1 MRVLIIGLGSIARK
15 HINAITKLVPEVEI
29 IALRSSVDAPIVN
42 GVKNIYTWD
51 EIDTIDKFDFAII
64 SNPTSQHVSS
74 IEKLIEYNM
83 PLFIEKPLHNNVVDD
98 ELVDLILSKNII
110 TYIACNLRFLHSLQ
124 EIKKIIHQQRINE
137 VNVYCGS
144 FLPEWRPGTDYK
156 STYSAIPELGGGV
169 HIDLIHEI
177 DYIYWLFGAPVKSNS
192 FFSNKSS
199 LGIRAYDYA
208 NYLLEYQDFTTNI
221 ILNYYRRDYKR
232 TLEILTDNHTYLV
245 DLAKN
250 NISQDG
256 TIIFSSDQ
264 KIIDTYECQMEYF
277 LHCIKQNNT
286 SFNTIQTANEILK
299 ICIKNDSKR

>member
-15 HINAITKLVPEVEI
+15 HVHAITKLVPDVEL
-29 IALRSSVDAPIVN
+29 IALRSCVEAPAVD
-42 GVKNIYTWD
+42 GVKNIYSWD
-51 EIDTIDKFDFAII
+51 EIGTAGEFDFAII
-64 SNPTSQHVSS
+64 SNPTSQHISS
-74 IEKLIEYNM
+74 IEKLIEYNI
-83 PLFIEKPLHNNVVDD
+83 PLFIEKPLHDKVVDD
-98 ELVDLILSKNII
+98 KLIDLINTKNII
-110 TYIACNLRFLHSLQ
+110 TYIACNLRFLHSLK
-124 EIKKIIHQQRINE
+124 EIKKIISQQRINE

-144 FLPEWRPGTDYK
+144 YLPDWRPDTDYR

-177 DYIYWLFGAPVKSNS
+177 DYIYWLFGAPIASKS
-192 FFSNKSS
+192 FFCNKSS

-208 NYLLEYQDFTTNI
+208 NYLLEYQDFCSSI

-250 NISQDG
+250 NISCDG
-256 TIIFSSDQ
+256 TVIFSSDQ

-277 LHCIKQNNT
+277 LDCIKHNNA
-286 SFNTIQTANEILK
+286 SFNTIKVANEILK
-299 ICIKNDSKR
+299 ICLK

>member
-15 HINAITKLVPEVEI
+15 HIHAITKLVPDVELT
-29 IALRSSVDAPIVN
+29 ALRSSADAPAVD
-42 GVKNIYTWD
+42 GVKNIYSWEGIGSTP
-51 EIDTIDKFDFAII
+51 KFDFAII
-64 SNPTSQHVSS
+64 SNPTSQHLSS
-74 IEKLIEYNM
+74 IEKLLEYNM
-83 PLFIEKPLHNNVVDD
+83 PLFIEKPLHNKVVD
-98 ELVDLILSKNII
+98 EKLTDLIKTKNII

-124 EIKKIIHQQRINE
+124 EIKKIISQQRINE

-144 FLPEWRPGTDYK
+144 FLPEWRPYTDYK
-156 STYSAIPELGGGV
+156 TTYSAIPELGGGV

-177 DYIYWLFGAPVKSNS
+177 DYIYWLFGAPVTSKS

-199 LGIRAYDYA
+199 LGIRACDYA
-208 NYLLEYQDFTTNI
+208 NYLLEYPDFNSSI
-221 ILNYYRRDYKR
+221 VLNYYRRDYKR

-256 TIIFSSDQ
+256 SVIFSSDQ

-277 LHCIKQNNT
+277 LHCIKQNKA

-299 ICIKNDSKR
+299 ICLNNDTKR

>member
-15 HINAITKLVPEVEI
+15 HIHAITKLVPDVEL
-29 IALRSSVDAPIVN
+29 IALRSSVEAPAVD
-42 GVKNIYTWD
+42 GVKNIYSWD
-51 EIDTIDKFDFAII
+51 EIGTAGEFDFAII
-64 SNPTSQHVSS
+64 SNPTSQHISS
-74 IEKLIEYNM
+74 IEKLIEYNI
-83 PLFIEKPLHNNVVDD
+83 PLFIEKPLHDKVVDD
-98 ELVDLILSKNII
+98 KLIDLINTKNII
-110 TYIACNLRFLHSLQ
+110 TYIACNLRFLHSLK
-124 EIKKIIHQQRINE
+124 EIKNIISQQRINE

-144 FLPEWRPGTDYK
+144 YLPDWRPDTDYR

-177 DYIYWLFGAPVKSNS
+177 DYIYWLFGAPIASKS
-192 FFSNKSS
+192 FFYNKSS

-208 NYLLEYQDFTTNI
+208 NYLLEYQDFCSSI

-250 NISQDG
+250 NIWCDG
-256 TIIFSSDQ
+256 TVIFSSDQ

-277 LHCIKQNNT
+277 LDCIKHNNA
-286 SFNTIQTANEILK
+286 SFNTIKDANEILK
-299 ICIKNDSKR
+299 ICLK